1 MGDNSKPDTESL
13 KAEGLESIQPIINE
27 IANDPI
33 MDPLILGLLIASIF
47 ISAVVCLYSKT
58 LNRRPI
64 VWFMLSFGSSLLT
77 FLVPIGPMICF
88 AILVYK

>member
-33 MDPLILGLLIASIF
+33 MDPLILGLLIASI
-47 ISAVVCLYSKT
+47 V
-58 LNRRPI
+58 
-64 VWFMLSFGSSLLT
+64 
-77 FLVPIGPMICF
+77 
-88 AILVYK
+88 